1 MRQDPMAQ
9 GLKKRCPIHY
19 EALEQNVGYIFTRRV
34 FFFFSRY
41 SGVPYFFSSSG
52 YYYYYLCR
60 LYICSFSPISIIR
73 RMLCAHTHT
82 YTHTITQRGNISL
95 RSPWNAWSL
104 TQHDPI
110 SIISDWESFF
120 LSISRFLFSANDK
133 TTRKKW
139 KKEGKIDL
147 NQTIITIITT
157 VIVGFGRI
165 NPQYSQV
172 PDIQYNLHIM
182 YRSRPSILWNA

>member
-1 MRQDPMAQ
+1 MSHPLWSIRA
-9 GLKKRCPIHY
+9 KCRIYIY
-19 EALEQNVGYIFTRRV
+19 EKG
-34 FFFFSRY
+34 FFSSRF
-41 SGVPYFFSSSG
+41 SGVPYFFSSG

-73 RMLCAHTHT
+73 RMLCTHTHT
-82 YTHTITQRGNISL
+82 HTRTHTITQRGNISL
-95 RSPWNAWSL
+95 RSPWNAGSL

-133 TTRKKW
+133 TTRRKKR

-172 PDIQYNLHIM
+172 PDIQYYLHIM